1 MSIVENN
8 SIELIDSATVT
19 GGETEVFVEGMTE
32 VGTYLL
38 VFNNVSDTDAGASLR
53 CDPSY
58 NTGFDGNDNWNQ
70 AGRQMK
76 NATITNQ
83 GVVDTNGDIVSY
95 ANNGSSYETSGY
107 AYLYQVNDFK
117 DGVYDTFF
125 KITSFAI
132 TYNDTDFITHD
143 ENLHW
148 VNGMFHP
155 NGLRLYPST
164 GAFETGE
171 FRLYKFRTGL

>member
-1 MSIVENN
+1 MSIVESN
-8 SIELIDSATVT
+8 SIELIDSAIVS

-32 VGTYLL
+32 IGTYLL
-38 VFNNVSDTDAGASLR
+38 VFNNVADTDAGASLR

-58 NTGFDGNDNWNQ
+58 NTNFDGADSWYQ

-76 NATITNQ
+76 NGTVTNEA
-83 GVVDTNGDIVSY
+83 VINTNGNIVNYS
-95 ANNGSSYETSGY
+95 NTGSAYETNGY
-107 AYLYQVNDFK
+107 AYLYQGNDFK
-117 DGVYDTFF
+117 DGVRNTFF

-148 VNGMFHP
+148 LSSFFHP
-155 NGLRLYPST
+155 NGLRLFPST
-164 GAFETGE
+164 GAFESGE
-171 FRLYKFRTGL
+171 FRLYKFRQGS